1 MEFSET
7 LRLAL
12 ASIWAQKLRS
22 ALTLLGMI
30 IGVTAVVIIV
40 SLIQG
45 FNRYV
50 DEKIAGIGAKSF
62 SVRRFGFDDW
72 RTTDTIAEAQRRNKE
87 ITFEDLEY
95 LRERSTQIGLIG
107 GKANGTPSQVRYGN
121 ETMDSVFVDGL
132 TANLLDIEKIEVA
145 EGRFFSGADDLSS
158 QNIAFIGADVASK
171 LFPNSSAVGQE
182 ISIRG
187 MPYRVIGVAVAK
199 GTVFGRPQDIFIN
212 LPLRTYV
219 KNFGPPVRQRGFYV
233 VATAKDDNRFSEAVE
248 ETRSLMRVRR
258 GLTYQEKDNFGINT
272 PDAIMGI
279 RDRILGPIFIAA
291 IAVPGIA
298 LVVGGIVI
306 MNIML
311 VSVTERTKEIG
322 IRKSLGARRRD
333 ILRQFLIEAIT
344 LSAIGGAVG
353 VFIAWMAG
361 RIISAIFFQTYLSA
375 TAVVVAVGI
384 SGLVGILSGLLP
396 ARKAALLDPI
406 VALRAE

>member
-7 LRLAL
+7 LKLAL
-12 ASIWAQKLRS
+12 TAIWVHKLRS
-22 ALTLLGMI
+22 VLTLLGII
-30 IGVTAVVIIV
+30 IGVTAVVVIV

-87 ITFEDLEY
+87 IGFDDFYY
-95 LRERSTQIGLIG
+95 LRERATQVGLIG
-107 GKANGTPSQVRYGN
+107 AKANGTPSQIRYGN
-121 ETMDSVFVDGL
+121 ETMDSVSVDGL
-132 TANLLDIEKIEVA
+132 TANILDIEKIEVV
-145 EGRFFSGADDLSS
+145 EGRFFTTADDLAS
-158 QNIAFIGADVASK
+158 QNIAFLGADVATK

-187 MPYRVIGVAVAK
+187 LPYRVIGVAIAK

-212 LPLRTYV
+212 LPMRTYI

-233 VATAKDDNRFSEAVE
+233 VATAKDDNRFSDAVE
-248 ETRSLMRVRR
+248 EVRSLMRVKR

-291 IAVPGIA
+291 IGVPGIA

-322 IRKSLGARRRD
+322 IRKSLGARRGD

-344 LSAIGGAVG
+344 LSAIGGAIG
-353 VFIAWMAG
+353 VLIAWIVG
-361 RIISAIFFQTYLSA
+361 RVITAVFFPTYLSL

-384 SGLVGILSGLLP
+384 SGLVGVLSGLLP
-396 ARKAALLDPI
+396 ARKAAMLDPI

>member
-1 MEFSET
+1 MNLSET
-7 LRLAL
+7 LKLAL
-12 ASIWAQKLRS
+12 SSIWIQKLRS

-40 SLIQG
+40 SQIQG

-62 SVRRFGFDDW
+62 SVRRFGFEDW
-72 RTTDTIAEAQRRNKE
+72 RTTDTIAEAQRRNKD
-87 ITFEDLEY
+87 ITYGDLEY
-95 LRERSTQIGLIG
+95 LRERATQIGLIG
-107 GKANGTPSQVRYGN
+107 GKANGTASQVRYGN
-121 ETMDSVFVDGL
+121 ETMDGVVVDGL
-132 TANLLDIEKIEVA
+132 TANILDIENIGVA
-145 EGRFFSGADDLSS
+145 EGRFFTSADDLSA
-158 QNIAFIGADVASK
+158 QNLAFLGSDVATK

-182 ISIRG
+182 IAIG
-187 MPYRVIGVAVAK
+187 GLPYRVIGVAVAK
-199 GTVFGRPQDIFIN
+199 GTVFGRPQDVFIN

-248 ETRSLMRVRR
+248 EARSLMRVRR
-258 GLTYQEKDNFGINT
+258 GLAYQEKDNFGVNT
-272 PDAIMGI
+272 PDAILGI

-291 IAVPGIA
+291 VAVPGIA

-353 VFIAWMAG
+353 VFLAWLAG
-361 RIISAIFFQTYLSA
+361 RIISAVFFQTYLSV

-384 SGLVGILSGLLP
+384 SGLVGVLSGLLP
-396 ARKAALLDPI
+396 ARKAAMLDPI
-406 VALRAE
+406 EALRAE